1 MPADGS
7 SRGDRVQFPAPQR
20 ESVAAFLDGD
30 NDALARRFGP
40 TQLPGGL
47 RPHLGVRIG
56 EAKKPDPRVPR
67 YHVDL
72 RERVFGGKTTRAR
85 RARLLDRLHQW
96 LVVSGRDSRGQLAAE
111 PVRLDQALSDYGQ
124 YLW

>member
-1 MPADGS
+1 M
-7 SRGDRVQFPAPQR
+7 QFPAPQCKW
-20 ESVAAFLDGD
+20 VAAFLVGD
-30 NDALARRFGP
+30 SDALARRFGP
-40 TQLPGGL
+40 AQLPDDFDTEYHD
-47 RPHLGVRIG
+47 PTLGVRIG